1 MRRLRRAGL
10 SLRGTLTRP
19 ASRPAPTASDGHG
32 PIEGAA
38 VAGPV
43 EQFEIKTLF
52 PIAEF
57 GGVTIAFSNAQP
69 T

>member
-1 MRRLRRAGL
+1 M
-10 SLRGTLTRP
+10 
-19 ASRPAPTASDGHG
+19 
-32 PIEGAA
+32 
-38 VAGPV
+38 AGPV